1 MKNSTGFLIFAVFLL
16 FSAAPAA
23 SLPKMSFD
31 RSMLKDVKADR
42 WNVVGKNIMVS
53 GNIRIPADGMEL
65 TADQAVINTENR
77 DIEAS
82 GNVRLRRWQSQ
93 TVTVTPAE
101 LERLRKKEN
110 VTVEVL
116 SLQGDAL
123 GEQKLNVKVTT
134 LEQSFRASRLSGN
147 MATGYFRFDN
157 FSLRSG
163 TLVCRAK
170 SAERRPDGV
179 IVAKE
184 AEVSSCSFLEQNN
197 AHHSITA
204 GKIILT
210 PRETEFYDQ
219 DSIVRKTG
227 AYEVSLVNGAVRI
240 SGIPVLWLP
249 VFYKPEDFS
258 LNLFSLRVGKD
269 SDWGYYI
276 LMSKTF
282 HLSDYPASKVILHA
296 DYYSKRGFGTGLSGS
311 IQSEESRTNF
321 IAYGIHD
328 THPFETEKYD
338 FYRLRVP
345 HDRYDFR
352 ISNITHITPRLDFR
366 GAFEY
371 SSDLYF
377 VKDFFNDRY
386 NADPHPATFAALEQ
400 QFDHFSASI
409 YYRPRVNDFYT
420 VSEKLPEV
428 RLDIPRQEIFD
439 TNIYYQGD
447 MQAGENS
454 MRWIKFDYSRG
465 KRNNNINN
473 IVTNHLENYRSFR
486 FDTTHFLYYPIR
498 LDWLTIVPRAGFK
511 LTAYDDTSRSAVSS
525 RDLLQMFLAA
535 HPECLNNYRFTNYDT
550 DGKAKVRTIGEFGIE
565 ASTKIHNTWSDIR
578 IPAMKVD
585 GLRHIIRPYMNY
597 TYLDNPS
604 VSRDYLLYFD
614 DIDRIEKQH
623 FVRLGVENRLQTRQ
637 NDNSVQNILSLEN
650 YVDFYFDSR
659 EGYGTVEKFNRLG
672 DFCTILTTS
681 PLKGL
686 TFSTSFN
693 IDLGDS
699 NGDLPEV
706 NRRGRKAGHPGVN
719 AKWLN
724 RWNASLSYNLTE
736 DIVFN
741 LSYLYQRPY
750 TTRSTYSMGS
760 TLHQFD
766 AGGYFDKYFDDHDE
780 YVTFGVSMPLTADKR
795 LKGAIRCS
803 YDIYDGS
810 YSSVDLMLVKTFHCW
825 ELMGTLSFNRD
836 SDDEDRDWDMD
847 FSVQARIMGLE
858 APLKSQKNS
867 QALSAVHSYD
877 SRTSGKR

>member
-1 MKNSTGFLIFAVFLL
+1 MKNSTGFLILTVFLL
-16 FSAAPAA
+16 SFAAPAA
-23 SLPKMSFD
+23 SLPKISFD
-31 RSMLKDVKADR
+31 KSMLKDVRADR

-65 TADQAVINTENR
+65 TADRAVINMENR
-77 DIEAS
+77 DIEAA
-82 GNVRLRRWQSQ
+82 GNVRLQRWQSQ
-93 TVTVTPAE
+93 TSALTPAE
-101 LERLRKKEN
+101 LDRIRKQEN
-110 VTVEVL
+110 VVTEVL
-116 SLQGDAL
+116 SVQGDLL
-123 GEQKLNVKVTT
+123 GEQKLLIKITS
-134 LEQSFRASRLSGN
+134 LEQSFYASRLSGN
-147 MATGYFRFDN
+147 LTTGYFRFDN

-163 TLVCRAK
+163 MLVCRAK

-179 IVAKE
+179 IEAQE

-210 PRETEFYDQ
+210 PRETEFYDK
-219 DSIVRKTG
+219 DSIVKKMG
-227 AYEVSLVNGAVRI
+227 AYEISLVNGAVRI

-269 SDWGYYI
+269 GDWGTYI

-282 HLSDYPASKVILHA
+282 HLSDYPAAKVVLHG
-296 DYYSKRGFGTGLSGS
+296 DYYSKRGFGAGLSGS
-311 IQSEESRTNF
+311 IQSEQSRTNF
-321 IAYGIHD
+321 FAYSIRD
-328 THPFETEKYD
+328 THPYESDNYD
-338 FYRLRVP
+338 SYRLRVP

-377 VKDFFNDRY
+377 VRDFFVDRY
-386 NADPHPATFAALEQ
+386 NTNPHPATFAALEQ
-400 QFDHFSASI
+400 QFDHFSASV

-420 VSEKLPEV
+420 VSERLPEV
-428 RLDIPRQEIFD
+428 RLDIPRQEIFG

-447 MQAGENS
+447 MQAGNNS
-454 MRWIKFDYSRG
+454 MKWIKFDS
-465 KRNNNINN
+465 KHNKINNNLINN
-473 IVTNHLENYRSFR
+473 RFRNYDAFR
-486 FDTTHFLYYPIR
+486 FDTTHFLYFPIR
-498 LDWLTIVPRAGFK
+498 LDWLTVVPRAGFK
-511 LTAYDDTSRSAVSS
+511 LTAYSDTSENTVSS

-535 HPECLNNYRFTNYDT
+535 DPECITNYTFNNYDT
-550 DGKAKVRTIGEFGIE
+550 DGKSKVRTIGELGIE

-578 IPAMKVD
+578 IPAMKID
-585 GLRHIIRPYMNY
+585 GLRHILRPYLNY

-604 VSRDYLLYFD
+604 VSRDHLLYFD

-623 FVRLGVENRLQTRQ
+623 FIRVGMENRLQTRQ
-637 NDNSVQNILSLEN
+637 GNNTVQNILSIEN
-650 YVDFYFDSR
+650 YCDFYFNDR
-659 EGYGTVEKFNRLG
+659 DGYGSVEKFNRLG

-686 TFSTSFN
+686 TLSASFN
-693 IDLGDS
+693 IDMGDN

-706 NRRGRKAGHPGVN
+706 NRRGRLAGHPGVN

-724 RWNASLSYNLTE
+724 RCYASLTYNITE
-736 DIVFN
+736 DVIFN
-741 LSYLYQRPY
+741 LSYLYKRPY

-766 AGGYFDKYFDDHDE
+766 AGGYFDKYFDDHE
-780 YVTFGVSMPLTADKR
+780 ESVYFGISMPLTADKR
-795 LKGAIRCS
+795 LKGAVRCS

-810 YSSVDLMLVKTFHCW
+810 YSSIDFMLIKTFHCW
-825 ELMGTLSFNRD
+825 ELMGMLSFSKDN
-836 SDDEDRDWDMD
+836 DEQDRDWDVD
-847 FSVQARIMGLE
+847 FAVQARIMGLE
-858 APLKSQKNS
+858 APLKNQKNS
-867 QALSAVHSYD
+867 QAISAVQSYD
-877 SRTSGKR
+877 SRTTGKR